1 MQIDCGPASD
11 IRTLSFDLPASRIP
25 IAVCV
30 SGGIDSAILYYLL
43 MLENQRIGNL
53 HDIIPVTVLRKE
65 GSKNFAKLVIAH
77 VLASFGKSYREP
89 MILGDV
95 TLPEDQQ
102 VKSAIQ
108 TAKWG
113 GFKQAYVGI
122 IEQLPEHT
130 AGWEVI
136 HAAPGKFYRT
146 PLVNLQKHHVI
157 DLVVK
162 LKQEALFYITHACDQ
177 TEIARCN
184 SCNGCRERAWGF
196 EQLALSDPSML

>member
-1 MQIDCGPASD
+1 MQFECGPAND
-11 IRTLSFDLPASRIP
+11 IRTLSFDLPATRSP

-30 SGGIDSAILYYLL
+30 SGGIDSAILYYVL

-53 HDIIPVTVLRKE
+53 HDIIPITVLRKE

-77 VLASFGKSYREP
+77 VLASFGKPYREP
-89 MILGDV
+89 IILGDV

-108 TAKWG
+108 AAKWG

-136 HAAPGKFYRT
+136 HAAAGKYYRT
-146 PLVNLQKHHVI
+146 PLVNLQKQHVI
-157 DLVVK
+157 S
-162 LKQEALFYITHACDQ
+162 YICYLLCISKYT
-177 TEIARCN
+177 
-184 SCNGCRERAWGF
+184 
-196 EQLALSDPSML
+196 L

>member
-1 MQIDCGPASD
+1 MQFECGPADD
-11 IRTLSFDLPASRIP
+11 IRTLSFNLPATRSP

-30 SGGIDSAILYYLL
+30 SGGIDSAILYYVL
-43 MLENQRIGNL
+43 MLENQRTGNL

-65 GSKNFAKLVIAH
+65 GSKYFAKLVIAH
-77 VLASFGKSYREP
+77 VLASFNKPYRDP
-89 MILGDV
+89 MIMGNT

-102 VKSAIQ
+102 VKSALRD
-108 TAKWG
+108 AKWA

-122 IEQLPEHT
+122 MDQLQEHT

-136 HAAPGKFYRT
+136 HAPENIFYRT

-196 EQLALSDPSML
+196 KQLALSDPSML